1 MGIAITAKSLEAAVC
16 LILLTEKYINKE
28 NTENRWEDYFSTFK
42 ESDKL
47 EDYIKNKYSEI
58 REEPTDLEVYTNTFD
73 DYEKTTIYKK
83 RKENIEIY
91 DIYKVGQLY
100 C

>member
-28 NTENRWEDYFSTFK
+28 NTE
-42 ESDKL
+42 
-47 EDYIKNKYSEI
+47 IKNKYSEI